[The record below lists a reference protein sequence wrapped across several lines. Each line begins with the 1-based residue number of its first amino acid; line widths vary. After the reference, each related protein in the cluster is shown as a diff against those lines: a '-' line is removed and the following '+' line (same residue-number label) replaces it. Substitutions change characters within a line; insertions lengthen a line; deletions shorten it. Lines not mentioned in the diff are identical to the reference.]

1 MLNVT
6 SADEN
11 MGSGSGVLVISPWPQ
26 QHLAIEVLTNWLVSA
41 DKSRSPSTSYIMT
54 VWQDTAGPTAN

>member
-26 QHLAIEVLTNWLVSA
+26 QHLAIEVLTN
-41 DKSRSPSTSYIMT
+41 
-54 VWQDTAGPTAN
+54 